1 MNKKWVLREK
11 ISDDLENQILFYR
24 GMKTAE
30 DAEKFF
36 NPDYKRDL
44 RDPFLFSAM
53 KKIVGRIIK
62 AVENN
67 EKIIIFGDYDADGVC
82 ASV

>member
-24 GMKTAE
+24 GIKTE
-30 DAEKFF
+30 EGAEKFF
-36 NPDYKRDL
+36 NPDYKRDM

-53 KKIVGRIIK
+53 EKIVVRIIK

-67 EKIIIFGDYDADGVC
+67 
-82 ASV
+82 